1 MSGVP
6 KIEVLESVTELKA
19 LMKEQKRSLE
29 FAKVQTLYLWKIKAV
44 ETVRHLA
51 ILIGRGERTIHRWL
65 KMYREGGIEKLLEE
79 HNPTGRP
86 KKLSVEEAA
95 KIQNELKESDRKI

>member
-1 MSGVP
+1 MSGVS

-51 ILIGRGERTIHRWL
+51 ILNRKRRKNNTSMVKNVSRRRNR
-65 KMYREGGIEKLLEE
+65 KA
-79 HNPTGRP
+79 TGRT
-86 KKLSVEEAA
+86 
-95 KIQNELKESDRKI
+95 